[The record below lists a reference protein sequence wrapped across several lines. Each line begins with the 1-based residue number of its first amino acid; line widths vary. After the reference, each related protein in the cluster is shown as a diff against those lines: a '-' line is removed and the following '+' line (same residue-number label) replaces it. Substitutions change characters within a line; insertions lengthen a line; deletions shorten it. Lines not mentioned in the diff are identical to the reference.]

1 MGNGQW
7 ARTVIIA
14 RAAEG
19 PLQRHRQRPHYRR
32 GRCRGVCDSLKR
44 TLRLCQAVPAP
55 DVPGGLQQAIRSG
68 IRQLLEERRMRGRLA
83 DSLRQRSG
91 DLEPAGHV
99 PEVERHGSAH
109 EPRPVRMG
117 QALLEHLDPGRAR
130 QPPRGVGRQH
140 AGDVLAEPAPG
151 QLVGTGA
158 LQHLSADHAELKSM
172 RSAESLRGLGVGRAI
187 LEHILGQ
194 AVDLGYQRVS
204 LETGSQPF
212 FEPAY
217 QLYRRYG
224 FTDCEPFGSYVQDR
238 HSRFMTRVL

>member
-1 MGNGQW
+1 MSS
-7 ARTVIIA
+7 
-14 RAAEG
+14 
-19 PLQRHRQRPHYRR
+19 LL
-32 GRCRGVCDSLKR
+32 DSLS
-44 TLRLCQAVPAP
+44 LRL
-55 DVPGGLQQAIRSG
+55 D
-68 IRQLLEERRMRGRLA
+68 
-83 DSLRQRSG
+83 
-91 DLEPAGHV
+91 DL
-99 PEVERHGSAH
+99 SD
-109 EPRPVRMG
+109 PRIAAFME
-117 QALLEHLDPGRAR
+117 EHLQDMRATS
-130 QPPRGVGRQH
+130 PPESVH
-140 AGDVLAEPAPG
+140 ALDMARLRRPEIRFWTAWLPDDAEPAPG
-151 QLVGTGA
+151 RLVGTGA
-158 LQHLSADHAELKSM
+158 LKHLSADHAELKSM